1 MPFTQFTC
9 TNACV
14 QQHLHLIHIC
24 MQEVELFFFL
34 CDQHEVYTVADI
46 FIVLQ
51 VFFPRR
57 ACISLRRKVE
67 VSLTLVSYKLSS
79 CFIC

>member
-1 MPFTQFTC
+1 VEQKTVM
-9 TNACV
+9 
-14 QQHLHLIHIC
+14 QHLHLIHIC

-51 VFFPRR
+51 VFFRD
-57 ACISLRRKVE
+57 VH
-67 VSLTLVSYKLSS
+67 V
-79 CFIC
+79 FH